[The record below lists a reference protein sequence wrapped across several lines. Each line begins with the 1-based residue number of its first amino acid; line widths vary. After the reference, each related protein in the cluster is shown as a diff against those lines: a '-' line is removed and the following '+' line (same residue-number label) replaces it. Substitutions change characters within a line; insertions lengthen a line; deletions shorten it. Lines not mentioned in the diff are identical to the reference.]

1 MRHSEKKRFP
11 LSYSIFRFCV
21 VIEYSITI
29 MFEKFFEGSQE
40 VKKFCKYFER
50 GPQQYLI
57 LLLQFSC
64 FHFTTACPFGFFGLN
79 CSRECH
85 CQNGGVCDTL
95 DGHCTCT
102 PGWMGTLCQER
113 KYIFINTTVWT
124 PTAFNKRS
132 IHLLSIYSHCSCY
145 SFGSFYRTLRNSMK

>member
-1 MRHSEKKRFP
+1 MWHSEKKRFP
-11 LSYSIFRFCV
+11 LSYSIFRFCCYWV
-21 VIEYSITI
+21 FNHYNVWKVFWRFPRS
-29 MFEKFFEGSQE
+29 EKVLQMQ
-40 VKKFCKYFER
+40 R
-50 GPQQYLI
+50 GPEQYLI

-102 PGWMGTLCQER
+102 PGWMGTFCQER
-113 KYIFINTTVWT
+113 KYIFINTTVRT

-132 IHLLSIYSHCSCY
+132 IHLLSIYSHCSRY
-145 SFGSFYRTLRNSMK
+145 SFVSFYRTLRNSMK